1 MSGDL
6 SSSLRQ
12 LASPLIHPAP
22 FVRVSA
28 NMRKRR
34 TCVLVADFIK
44 GLRLKI
50 CFDTTIGLV
59 LLHLHLLPSTRGSRG
74 CRKASLHIQ
83 RRISDLAQYSG
94 GFIGC
99 CEFERCNPAAK
110 IMLIS
115 SITADIACAANA
127 PGGLVPS
134 AGKSVAFARRLAI
147 ILKHR
152 QLRQHLTYLKRTSA
166 PECHLLGPGM
176 KGRSK
181 KASKD

>member
-50 CFDTTIGLV
+50 SFDTTIGLV

-74 CRKASLHIQ
+74 CRKGPFTFRDASATLL
-83 RRISDLAQYSG
+83 STAV
-94 GFIGC
+94 
-99 CEFERCNPAAK
+99 A
-110 IMLIS
+110 S
-115 SITADIACAANA
+115 SAAAN
-127 PGGLVPS
+127 
-134 AGKSVAFARRLAI
+134 
-147 ILKHR
+147 
-152 QLRQHLTYLKRTSA
+152 
-166 PECHLLGPGM
+166 
-176 KGRSK
+176 
-181 KASKD
+181 SKDAIQLPKLC